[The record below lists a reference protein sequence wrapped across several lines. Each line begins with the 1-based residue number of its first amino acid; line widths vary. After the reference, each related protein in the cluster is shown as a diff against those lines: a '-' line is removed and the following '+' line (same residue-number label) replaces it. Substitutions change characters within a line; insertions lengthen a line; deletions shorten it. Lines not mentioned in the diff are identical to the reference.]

1 MSKKTIHLA
10 HSPDSDDA
18 FMFYALAQEKLDTG
32 AYEFVHILKDI
43 QTLNRWAFDGKY
55 EVTALSFHA
64 YAKLAGRYALLP
76 HGASMGEGYGPMI
89 VASRPMSEAE
99 AKAAVIASPGELT
112 TAHLLLKIWHP
123 EVKFK
128 VMDFMEVI
136 PATLR
141 GEVDAGLIIH
151 EGQLTYRRQGAHKV
165 LDFGEWWAAREP
177 GLPLPLG
184 GNGIR
189 KDLPAADRREISRL
203 LKASIEYGL
212 EDRERGLDHA
222 AQFARG
228 LERATMDR
236 FVGMYVNRLTV
247 DYGEAGRKAVQRLLD
262 LGAERGAIPR
272 VTAEFAD

>member
-1 MSKKTIHLA
+1 MNKKSIHLA

-18 FMFYALAQEKLDTG
+18 FMFYALAQNKIPTG
-32 AYEFVHILKDI
+32 EYEFTHILRDI
-43 QTLNRWAFDGKY
+43 QTLNVWAFEGKY
-55 EVTALSFHA
+55 EITALSFHA
-64 YAKLAGRYALLP
+64 YAKLADRYALLP

-89 VASRPMSEAE
+89 VAARPMGEDE
-99 AKAAVIASPGELT
+99 AKTLTIASPGELT

-128 VMDFMEVI
+128 VVDFMEVI
-136 PATLR
+136 PAVMR

-151 EGQLTYRRQGAHKV
+151 EGQLTYREQGAHKV

-189 KDLPAADRREISRL
+189 KDLPAADRTEISRL

-212 EDRERGLDHA
+212 ADRARGLDHA

-228 LERATMDR
+228 LDRGTMDK
-236 FVGMYVNRLTV
+236 FVGMYVNHLTV
-247 DYGEAGRKAVQRLLD
+247 DYGAAGRKAVQRLLD
-262 LGAERGAIPR
+262 LGAERGAIPK
-272 VTAEFAD
+272 VTAEFVD